1 MRRRW
6 RCFHCDEVFTREQDA
21 AEHFGAD
28 QGALTACQIKGHEH
42 LLVQKIREQEELIR
56 SYLHE
61 DATVLRAMAAME
73 SDHAHALRRA
83 EEDGYNR
90 GVCDMLTLPATE
102 RAALTPEAPA
112 DAR

>member
-1 MRRRW
+1 MKRRW

-28 QGALTACQIKGHEH
+28 QFAEPACQIKGHEN
-42 LLVQKIREQEELIR
+42 LLVRKIREQETLIL

-61 DATVLRAMAAME
+61 DATVLRAMEAMQ
-73 SDHAHALRRA
+73 SDHAQALRKA

-90 GVCDMLTLPATE
+90 GVLDMLTMPATE
-102 RAALTPEAPA
+102 RAKIASEAA
-112 DAR
+112 